1 MKKTLTVN
9 LGGIVFN
16 IDEDA
21 YQLLDNYLSN
31 LRVHFSQE
39 EGTDEIMD
47 DFEARISELLNDR
60 IRKGFQVITITHVEE
75 VIGRMG
81 KPEDI
86 FAEEDH
92 ESDAENHRGSTINEE
107 KTKKRLMRNPDDRIL
122 GGVASGL
129 AVYWGV
135 DATVIRL
142 ILLVLLFLP
151 VPIPFSLII
160 VIYLILWL
168 VVPPAKTAADKLV
181 MRGENVNLENIG
193 KTVTDSFE
201 KVSNNVNEYL
211 HSEKPRTA
219 LQKTGDFI
227 VSFFGVLLKIC
238 AVLLGIVL
246 IPALLVVISVLLVLI
261 IAIIVGGIGNAFT
274 IPFINEEMMLISEM
288 PNSIA
293 LIGTIGSF
301 LFFSIPVVGLIYT
314 FCGRLLKLSPIP
326 TGAKWMMIILWFVS
340 LILCAITVY
349 YAIKTGTPFQFT
361 F

>member
-31 LRVHFSQE
+31 LRIHFSKE

-60 IRKGFQVITITHVEE
+60 IRKGFQVITIAHIEE
-75 VIGRMG
+75 VIKQMG
-81 KPEDI
+81 KPEEI
-86 FAEEDH
+86 FAEE
-92 ESDAENHRGSTINEE
+92 ECEAEAEHSNSAIAGE
-107 KTKKRLMRNPDDRIL
+107 KAKKRLMRNPDDRIL

-135 DATVIRL
+135 DATVVRL

-193 KTVTDSFE
+193 KAVTDSFE
-201 KVSNNVNEYL
+201 KVSSNVNEYL

-246 IPALLVVISVLLVLI
+246 IPALLVVIFVLLVLI
-261 IAIIVGGIGNAFT
+261 IAIIVGGIGSAFT

-288 PNSIA
+288 PDSIA
-293 LIGTIGSF
+293 LIGTIGSL
-301 LFFSIPVVGLIYT
+301 LFIGIPLIGLIYT
-314 FCGRLLKLSPIP
+314 LCGRLLKLSPIP
-326 TGAKWMMIILWFVS
+326 IGAKWMMIILWFVS

-349 YAIKTGTPFQFT
+349 YAIKTGAPFQFT